1 MWSLSCDQRAESKPK
16 EMIPMKRKAGSLPA
30 RNSFSAKWPALF
42 FLVFLFLVSSVL
54 AVGQAES
61 VIYRFQGYS
70 DGCAPYGGLISDKA
84 GNFYGTTSGS
94 CVPESYGSVFEL
106 SPPPPIGGPWTE
118 TVLYSFSGGSFGEGP
133 RAGLVFDQT
142 GNLYGMTFAGTA
154 GTVFQLSPPAKK
166 GDPWTETAIYTF
178 QGDTQP
184 RGDLVLDKAG
194 NLYGVTA
201 VGGEKGDGA
210 VFQLT
215 PSQGGAWTETVI
227 HSFTG
232 RDGANPE
239 SGPIISPTG
248 NLIGTLLNGG
258 KNGFGAVYELK
269 APVTKGGAWTEH
281 VLYSFKGGSD
291 VSGSS
296 RLVFD
301 RQGHLDGVGGGGAFG
316 QGAAFQLTRQ
326 GSSWA
331 EVVIYSFCAQ
341 SNCADGNEP
350 IGSLIVDK
358 AGNIYGTTEFGGN
371 GPTCRP
377 FSSCGTVFQLKLQG
391 GAWTET
397 VLYSFKHGRD
407 AHNPV
412 APLAFGKFGVLYGTT
427 PFGGTLAGQCYLIG
441 CGAVFKARP

>member
-1 MWSLSCDQRAESKPK
+1 
-16 EMIPMKRKAGSLPA
+16 MIPMMRKG
-30 RNSFSAKWPALF
+30 NSFPAKNSVSANWPALF
-42 FLVFLFLVSSVL
+42 FLVFLMLVSSVL
-54 AVGQAES
+54 AVGEAES

-94 CVPESYGSVFEL
+94 CTPESYGSVFEL
-106 SPPPPIGGPWTE
+106 SPPPPIGGRWTE
-118 TVLYSFSGGSFGEGP
+118 TVLYSFSGGSFRVGP
-133 RAGLVFDQT
+133 MAGLIFDQA
-142 GNLYGMTFAGTA
+142 GNLYGITFAGGVGTA
-154 GTVFQLSPPAKK
+154 FQLSPPAKK
-166 GDPWTETAIYTF
+166 GDPWTETNIYTF
-178 QGDTQP
+178 QGGAQP
-184 RGDLVLDKAG
+184 RGDLVFDKAG

-201 VGGEKGDGA
+201 LGGEKGHGA

-227 HSFTG
+227 HSFNG
-232 RDGANPE
+232 HDGANPQ
-239 SGPIISPTG
+239 SGPIITPAG
-248 NLIGTLLNGG
+248 NLIGALEFGPDNS
-258 KNGFGAVYELK
+258 NFGAVYELK
-269 APVTKGGAWTEH
+269 APVTKGGAWTER

-291 VSGSS
+291 ASGSS

-301 RQGHLDGVGGGGAFG
+301 HKGNLDGVGSGGGEFG
-316 QGAAFQLTRQ
+316 QGAVFQLSRQ

-331 EVVIYSFCAQ
+331 ESVLYSFCAQ
-341 SNCADGNEP
+341 SNCADGYEP
-350 IGSLIVDK
+350 IGSLTVDK

-377 FSSCGTVFQLKLQG
+377 LPSCGTVFQLKPQG

-427 PFGGTLAGQCYLIG
+427 PLGGTLAGQCYLIG
-441 CGAVFKARP
+441 CGAVFKVRP